1 MSTLRRRIIGG
12 VVAVVAVLAISVA
25 VSWQPDRPVED
36 LSERWAARPS
46 QWMALDGD
54 RIHWRDEG
62 RRDDPLPLL
71 LLHGTSASLH
81 TWDGWV
87 RALAPERRVI
97 RLDLPGFG
105 LTGPASDGDYRLTR
119 YVERV
124 TRLLDQ
130 LRVPRAVLIG
140 NSLGGQIAWA
150 TAVVHP
156 DRVAGLVL
164 IDAAGYPFVPES
176 IPIGFQLARSPL
188 LAPLVQ
194 KLLPRAIVAAS
205 VRDTY
210 GNPDRVSA
218 DVIDRYFE
226 LTLRAGNRQAV
237 VARFAQTDYS
247 EMSERIRDV
256 RAPTLIL
263 WGGKDRLIP
272 PANGERFHADI
283 QGSELVV
290 FPDLGHVPQ
299 EEDAAQT
306 VTAARRFL
314 AARACA
320 GCAASAQAP
329 QATLPAQQDR

>member
-1 MSTLRRRIIGG
+1 MSIARKR
-12 VVAVVAVLAISVA
+12 VVAGLVAVAALLVMVVAL
-25 VSWQPDRPVED
+25 SWQPDRPVEE
-36 LSERWAARPS
+36 LTARWAPPPS
-46 QWMALDGD
+46 QWMELDGD

-62 RRDDPLPLL
+62 RRDDPLPLV
-71 LLHGTSASLH
+71 LLHGTAASLH

-87 RALAPERRVI
+87 AALAPERRVI
-97 RLDLPGFG
+97 RFDLPGFG
-105 LTGPASDGDYRLTR
+105 LTGPAADGNYRLTR

-124 TRLLDQ
+124 TQLLDRLQ
-130 LRVPRAVLIG
+130 ISRAVLIG

-156 DRVAGLVL
+156 ERVAGLVL

-176 IPIGFQLARSPL
+176 IPIGFKLARSPS

-205 VRDTY
+205 VRNTY
-210 GNPDRVSA
+210 GDPERVG
-218 DVIDRYFE
+218 DEVIDRYFE

-256 RAPTLIL
+256 RVPTLIL

-272 PANGERFHADI
+272 PANGEHFHTDI
-283 QGSELVV
+283 AGSELVV
-290 FPDLGHVPQ
+290 FPELGHVPQ

-306 VTAARRFL
+306 VAAAQRFL
-314 AARACA
+314 ADRACA
-320 GCAASAQAP
+320 GCTASAPVQ
-329 QATLPAQQDR
+329 

>member
-1 MSTLRRRIIGG
+1 MSTLRKGFIGG
-12 VVAVVAVLAISVA
+12 LIAVVAVLAIA
-25 VSWQPDRPVED
+25 IAFSWQPDRPVEQ
-36 LSERWAARPS
+36 LSARWASQPS

-62 RRDDPLPLL
+62 PRDDPLPLI

-87 RALAPERRVI
+87 TALAPERRVI

-130 LRVPRAVLIG
+130 LQIPRAVLIG

-150 TAVVHP
+150 TAVLHP

-205 VRDTY
+205 VRNTY
-210 GNPDRVSA
+210 GNPDRVSE
-218 DVIDRYFE
+218 DLIDRYFD

-247 EMSERIRDV
+247 EMGERIGEV
-256 RAPTLIL
+256 RTPTLIL
-263 WGGKDRLIP
+263 WGGRDRLILP
-272 PANGERFHADI
+272 VYGARFHADI
-283 QGSELVV
+283 KGSELVV
-290 FPDLGHVPQ
+290 FPELGHVPQ

-306 VTAARRFL
+306 VAVARRFL
-314 AARACA
+314 AERACA
-320 GCAASAQAP
+320 ECT
-329 QATLPAQQDR
+329 ATGQLP